1 MKEIPTFVQVSG
13 GRTSGMMAY
22 LLRDKPNH
30 FFCFQNTG
38 REAKVTYDFL
48 NRMDKEWGLNLIWLE
63 YSCPD
68 RTQEAVSRV
77 VNYETADRKGKPFSE
92 LNDKRQAIPNKAMRF
107 CTIEL
112 KIKTMRRYIREQGIN
127 KWNYSIGFR
136 LDEPHRQTVSDTMQ
150 KVITP
155 LRDLGVTAKD
165 VAEFWKAQPFDL
177 DLPIMPNG
185 KTFGGNCEGCFW
197 HSEYQHAHLAK
208 NNPESYDWLVNQ
220 EKKHGYTFNSEYSYE
235 QLKQHVE
242 NTPEFIFDLEDAL
255 CQTTNGS
262 CGV

>member
-165 VAEFWKAQPFDL
+165 VAEFWKAQPTLFRL
-177 DLPIMPNG
+177 TLNFSEISSLFMP
-185 KTFGGNCEGCFW
+185 
-197 HSEYQHAHLAK
+197 
-208 NNPESYDWLVNQ
+208 V
-220 EKKHGYTFNSEYSYE
+220 
-235 QLKQHVE
+235 
-242 NTPEFIFDLEDAL
+242 FISAIISLSL
-255 CQTTNGS
+255 TS
-262 CGV
+262 S